1 MNRRAAPHRGLDLHY
16 GDAADGVGDDAH
28 AADERPSKTQ
38 LKQQSHELQK
48 LGQALAE
55 LSQEQLAR
63 TDMPDALRDALE
75 AYRRTRSHEGK
86 RRQLQYVGKV
96 MRSVDEA
103 PLREA
108 VARAELGTAQ
118 QAFELHQ
125 IERWRAELIAGDE
138 ALTRW
143 LDAYPTTD
151 AQQLRSLVR
160 AARRDTAK
168 LSVEDRQPRAV
179 RELFQFIKPHL
190 LGAAQPTDDDD
201 EQA

>member
-16 GDAADGVGDDAH
+16 GGDADGEGDH
-28 AADERPSKTQ
+28 AAGERPSKTQ

-48 LGQALAE
+48 LGHALAE

-63 TDMPDALRDALE
+63 TEMPDALRDALD

-125 IERWRAELIAGDE
+125 IERWRAELMAGDE

-143 LDAYPTTD
+143 LDAYPGTD

-160 AARRDTAK
+160 AARRDTAG
-168 LSVEDRQPRAV
+168 LSVEERQPRAV

-190 LGAAQPTDDDD
+190 LGAAQPTDD
-201 EQA
+201 ER